1 MKTSDNNTKRSYSS
15 PEIHVISLDNE
26 ISLVLSSSR
35 ELPSDPEH
43 NEYIIKQEYLA
54 DTPFE

>member
-26 ISLVLSSSR
+26 ISLVLSSR
-35 ELPSDPEH
+35 VVPPDPEQ
-43 NEYIIKQEYLA
+43 NEYIIEQEYFA